1 MPAYNAAQTLE
12 QTCTEVLA
20 QPFVDD
26 VIIVDDCS
34 SDDTGMCARQLI
46 DRFGGDRLRY
56 HRIERNRG
64 YGGNQKTC
72 YALALA
78 GGADIVI
85 MVHPDYQY
93 TPLLI
98 PAMASMIGNGLYRCV
113 IGSRILG
120 GGALKGGMPFY
131 KYIANRILTFFQNL
145 VFGAKLSEYHT
156 GYRAFSADLIRSLE
170 LEGNSDDFLFD
181 NQMLAQIL
189 WSGTTVAE
197 VSCPTKYFEECSS
210 INFRRSCTYGI
221 GCLQVALLY
230 LLCRTGWKKHRLF
243 PASERSRSRS

>member
-34 SDDTGMCARQLI
+34 SDDTGICARQLI

-120 GGALKGGMPFY
+120 GG
-131 KYIANRILTFFQNL
+131 
-145 VFGAKLSEYHT
+145 
-156 GYRAFSADLIRSLE
+156 GYRD
-170 LEGNSDDFLFD
+170 SDRCGLPCACGRYGRDRDSFEKQEEKVSF
-181 NQMLAQIL
+181 AKEKI
-189 WSGTTVAE
+189 TVAKK
-197 VSCPTKYFEECSS
+197 VKY
-210 INFRRSCTYGI
+210 
-221 GCLQVALLY
+221 
-230 LLCRTGWKKHRLF
+230 
-243 PASERSRSRS
+243 ER